1 MMNQQ
6 PVSTRHRQRNKSAYT
21 RCTEKNK
28 TSSIIITHDMTCAK
42 TTADR
47 ILMLNEGVIIAEGS
61 YEELEKSED
70 KWIRSFFIKYYL
82 CKRNLS

>member
-1 MMNQQ
+1 
-6 PVSTRHRQRNKSAYT
+6 
-21 RCTEKNK
+21 
-28 TSSIIITHDMTCAK
+28 MTCAK